1 MADYKVYEIKQSI
14 FEDNDKD
21 AERLRSSLRDKGVF
35 LLNLMSSPG
44 SGKTT
49 TLTYSDDKRKVPCRR
64 YGSGY

>member
-35 LLNLMSSPG
+35 LLNLMSSRV
-44 SGKTT
+44 SSTA
-49 TLTYSDDKRKVPCRR
+49 SC
-64 YGSGY
+64 